1 MAVALFQQIGIA
13 RAFAMRVGC
22 VALGYLAVKAAVTG
36 LIWAGVS
43 WARVLVL
50 FLIGCHAALVIWSLM
65 FAMVDNQVSQVIF
78 HLNWI
83 DLGLEAAVA
92 YLLLQR
98 ESAEWF
104 GPF

>member
-65 FAMVDNQVSQVIF
+65 FALVDNQIF
-78 HLNWI
+78 HLNWF

-98 ESAEWF
+98 ESADWF
-104 GPF
+104 GSF